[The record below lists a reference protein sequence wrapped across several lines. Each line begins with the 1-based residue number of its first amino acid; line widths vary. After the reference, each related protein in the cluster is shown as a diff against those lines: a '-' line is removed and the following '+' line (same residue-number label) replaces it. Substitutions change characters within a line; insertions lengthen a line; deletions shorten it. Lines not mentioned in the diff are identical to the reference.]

1 MFFQIYIERWREP
14 LSLKSVD
21 VPIRDFNTCIKEY
34 QEYAKEINESIP
46 FGVNYIHGMSI
57 CAGELGKDG
66 CDVRFIMQISKTALI
81 VHILEFLCRKFQN
94 MNN

>member
-1 MFFQIYIERWREP
+1 MFLQIYIERWREP
-14 LSLKSVD
+14 RSLKSVD

-34 QEYAKEINESIP
+34 QENAKEINESIP
-46 FGVNYIHGMSI
+46 FGVNGMSI

-66 CDVRFIMQISKTALI
+66 CDVRFIMQIIKAALT
-81 VHILEFLCRKFQN
+81 VHILGFLCRKFQN